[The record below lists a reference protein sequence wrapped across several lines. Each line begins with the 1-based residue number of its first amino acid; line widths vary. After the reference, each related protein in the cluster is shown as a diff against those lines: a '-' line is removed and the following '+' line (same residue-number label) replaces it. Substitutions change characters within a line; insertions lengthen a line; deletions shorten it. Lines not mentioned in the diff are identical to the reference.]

1 MNPTLRY
8 SLIYGGLASIV
19 LCAFIAVTGLLQ
31 HSVKWVATEAFGY
44 SVMLV
49 AMSFV
54 FVGVKRYR
62 DVEGG
67 GVIKFWRALGL
78 GLLIALIAGIA
89 YTLAW
94 ELYLAVSNANFLDGW
109 IAAELAKDR
118 ASGMSAADLAKKTAE
133 FDAIRAAYAN
143 PLIRMGMTF
152 GEIAPVGALVALA
165 TAGMLRFPKFLP
177 ARDARPASSV
187 EDLPH

>member
-1 MNPTLRY
+1 MNSTLRY
-8 SLIYGGLASIV
+8 SLIYGGLAGAV
-19 LCAFIAVTGLLQ
+19 LCIFIAVTGLLN

-54 FVGVKRYR
+54 FVGVKRFR

-78 GLLIALIAGIA
+78 GLLIALIAGVA

-94 ELYLAVSNANFLDGW
+94 EIYLAISHADFLNGW
-109 IAAELAKDR
+109 IRAELAKDR
-118 ASGMSAADLAKKTAE
+118 ANGMSPAALAKEVAK

-152 GEIAPVGALVALA
+152 SEIAPVGVLVAFASASL
-165 TAGMLRFPKFLP
+165 LRFPKFLP
-177 ARDARPASSV
+177 ARS
-187 EDLPH
+187 

>member
-1 MNPTLRY
+1 MTPTLRY

-19 LCAFIAVTGLLQ
+19 LCAFIAVTGLLN

-49 AMSFV
+49 ALSFV

-78 GLLIALIAGIA
+78 GLLIALIAGVA

-94 ELYLAVSNANFLDGW
+94 EIYLALSHADFLSGW
-109 IAAELAKDR
+109 IKAELAKDR
-118 ASGMSAADLAKKTAE
+118 ASGMSAAALAKEIAK

-152 GEIAPVGALVALA
+152 GEVAPVGVLVALA
-165 TAGMLRFPKFLP
+165 SAGLLRFSRFLP
-177 ARDARPASSV
+177 ARG
-187 EDLPH
+187 